1 MDEVFKMIR
10 NGASLAK
17 REAPFPFLQVVAV
30 FLFDHHFLSADDIN
44 TLGKC

>member
-17 REAPFPFLQVVAV
+17 REAPFSFLQVVAV
-30 FLFDHHFLSADDIN
+30 FLFDNHFLSADDIN